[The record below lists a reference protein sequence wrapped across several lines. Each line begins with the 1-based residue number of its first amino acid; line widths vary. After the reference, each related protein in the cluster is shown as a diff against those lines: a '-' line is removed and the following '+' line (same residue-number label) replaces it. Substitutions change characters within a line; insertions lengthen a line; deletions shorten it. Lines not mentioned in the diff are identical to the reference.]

1 MLVRIK
7 RGKKQKNATGNKV
20 KNAKGNKVKN
30 ANGYPEKIDL
40 FFN

>member
-20 KNAKGNKVKN
+20 KNA
-30 ANGYPEKIDL
+30 NGYPEKIDL